1 MLPRRAIRF
10 ALFFACALAACG
22 GTPSPV
28 APAPSLLRVAPI
40 DQAPPV
46 ALAKAAPVCST
57 TAPALPLSPAKAE
70 EISVEQLARMLPK
83 HPIVVGFDVDDTL
96 TFSAPAFNA
105 LQPSYDP
112 DVIRPKDLQKLTA
125 EQRAQYHAFWNEL
138 NEHADDSSI
147 PKKIGKTLLAL
158 HTARK
163 DDIYIISRRQETV
176 PLSDVAS
183 RRLERFFQVK
193 LAHPIVQTN
202 LTDKTKYICERQIE
216 LYYGDSDSDITA
228 AVAAG
233 ATPVRIKRAVN
244 SYAKDAT
251 HDGQLDEIVI
261 RGSEE

>member
-1 MLPRRAIRF
+1 MLPRRITF
-10 ALFFACALAACG
+10 ALSFVCALAACG
-22 GTPSPV
+22 GAPSPV
-28 APAPSLLRVAPI
+28 APAPTALPVAPVER
-40 DQAPPV
+40 APPV
-46 ALAKAAPVCST
+46 ALAKPAPVCSIT
-57 TAPALPLSPAKAE
+57 SAPALPLSPAKAE

-96 TFSAPAFNA
+96 TFSAPAFNV

-125 EQRAQYHAFWNEL
+125 EQRGQYHAFWNEL

-176 PLSDVAS
+176 PPSDVAS

-193 LAHPIVQTN
+193 LAHPVVQTN

-261 RGSEE
+261 QGSEE